1 MNANKR
7 IFLNSLLAV
16 FMTFVFANFSLCA
29 EKASSV
35 VAPGATVKTVKTGYN
50 GTEGPAT
57 DGDGNVYFTEK
68 TGNTIQKWT
77 WADGKVTVY
86 RTIEGGAIG
95 QAFDT
100 KGRLLI
106 CEFSGKVTRD
116 DMKGG
121 NLTVIADHAGEKKL
135 HIPNDIWVAP
145 NGGIYFTDFS
155 FAGMPMGGGSRGQG
169 QGGAPGGGMP
179 NSGAPSGGTPG
190 GGAAGGT
197 PGASPSGSAPG
208 GQPGGGSPAGMA
220 GGGMP
225 PGMNEKINPGDLGID
240 YISPDGKTVTRVAD
254 IDSPNGIIGTPDGK
268 TIYAGDGKKIVSFKI
283 NPDGTLTDRKT
294 FCEQG
299 TDGMAV
305 DENGN
310 VYLTGEKAIDVY
322 NSKGQKIEQIEFPD
336 GIKIMKFGGKD
347 RKTLFV
353 SGNTAI
359 YTLEMSVKGA
369 PTALDLAKGKK

>member
-1 MNANKR
+1 MNTNKR
-7 IFLNSLLAV
+7 IFLTSLLAV
-16 FMTFVFANFSLCA
+16 FMTFVFADFSLGA
-29 EKASSV
+29 GKASSV
-35 VAPGATVKTVKTGYN
+35 VAPGATVKTVKAGYN

-77 WADGKVTVY
+77 WADGKITVY

-100 KGRLLI
+100 QGRLLI

-121 NLTVIADHAGEKKL
+121 NLTLVADHIGEKKL

-155 FAGMPMGGGSRGQG
+155 FSGMPMGGGSRGQG
-169 QGGAPGGGMP
+169 QGGAPGGAAGV
-179 NSGAPSGGTPG
+179 TPG
-190 GGAAGGT
+190 
-197 PGASPSGSAPG
+197 SGSSGSSQG
-208 GQPGGGSPAGMA
+208 GQPGGNAPAGGMA

-225 PGMNEKINPGDLGID
+225 PGINEKINPGDLGID
-240 YISPDGKTVTRVAD
+240 YISPDGKMATRMAD

-299 TDGMAV
+299 TDGMAL

-322 NSKGQKIEQIEFPD
+322 NSKGQKIEQIDFPD
-336 GIKIMKFGGKD
+336 GIKIMKFAGKD

-369 PTALDLAKGKK
+369 PTVLDLAKGKK